1 MAGGTALRVPV
12 NFVQVMQRGGE
23 KRGEGGKERT
33 RSNVELLPFL
43 TMS

>member
-33 RSNVELLPFL
+33 RSNVELFPSFYL
-43 TMS
+43 S